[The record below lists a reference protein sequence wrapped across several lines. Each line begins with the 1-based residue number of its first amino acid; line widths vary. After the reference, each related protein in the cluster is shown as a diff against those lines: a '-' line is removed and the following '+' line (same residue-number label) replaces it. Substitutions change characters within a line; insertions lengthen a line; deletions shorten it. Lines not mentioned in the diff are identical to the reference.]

1 MDSYG
6 FNDDMNDYDQV
17 SYENIDELEL
27 DNFNEDELGNMFD
40 ENMELLNN
48 YDYNLNSPLLRDNL
62 DELDKYMKQ
71 NINPRDNGKM
81 VEFQLIR
88 DTLRIMK
95 VDLNS
100 VIGPELIQN
109 VIAKDRLTTEKLEK
123 FYSFGDILC
132 SNVDETK
139 GVLKSFL
146 KGWINKP
153 EYINNFDLKKHWCD
167 LPLLCKVWF
176 EKFISYHNIILIL
189 NRTGRYELAELK
201 KRLNI
206 QEVKINGEVS
216 LVHKSNSLGSW
227 LIFRNYVYSKKL
239 NIVLD
244 RNTLLMAKDVMISR
258 FQTLLSMK
266 MSKYEVIYDEVDIA
280 VLMDIYRIGDEVLL
294 NNGNKG
300 YKGIKLLEAI
310 CNLKLVESARNA
322 RPMIPEFP
330 NFKNHILKS
339 LRELEEED
347 GLEMYELYTRI
358 MGVQKLD
365 LILTIY
371 GSFRHW
377 GHPFINYLEGLE
389 KLESQVNANLDVD
402 RDYCER
408 LASDLAYK
416 VLKKMFFEKKKWFVD
431 KKLMDKRSKMYEHVM
446 QNTWPTQGVIDDFG
460 DNWHRLPLI
469 KCFDIPDMIDPSI
482 IYSDKSHSINRSEVM
497 KHIREKPN
505 KPIPTRRVLKTLLE
519 KPATIWPEFLKKVND
534 FGLDWESL
542 VIGLKAKERELK
554 DAGRFFSL
562 MSWELREYFV
572 FTEYL
577 IKEHFVPLFKGLT
590 MADDLQTV
598 IKKMID
604 VSAGQGT
611 ETYENITIANNID
624 YEKWNNYQRYDSNSA
639 IFTVMGQ
646 FLGYPK
652 LIARTHEF
660 FEKSL
665 IYYNQR
671 PDLMRVVGNEV
682 VSMDNKKV
690 AWEGQKGGLE
700 GLRQKGWSVVNLLMI
715 EREVKIR
722 NTLVKVLAQGDN
734 QTITT
739 HYKTETFHNDAELQ
753 EHIRHIVNNNN
764 AIMESIVIG
773 TRRLGLKIN
782 EDETMQSPDYIN
794 YGKVPIVNGV
804 IRGLNTKRWSRVNF
818 VTNDQIPNQTSTLS
832 SVSTNSLT
840 VSHFSNSSIDA
851 MIGHLV
857 FGNFGLI
864 MLDFHNPAL
873 RTSPRNLVKQQ
884 SLYESREYKILSLYL
899 DPSIGGVGGTSLT
912 RFLIRMF
919 PDPITESLSFW
930 KTVHDNTDDTII
942 KQLSCAA
949 GNPKLA
955 NFKPEDLDK
964 LIESPEGLNIP
975 RGISAN
981 NLIKNEV
988 KKNLI
993 MNASQIKNRIIQ
1005 DAARNCLCEEHKL
1018 FTWLRTIKPLFPR
1031 FLSQFASSTY
1041 YGVTM
1046 SLMGL
1051 FTNSKTIRSTYRKS
1065 YRRELDNIII
1075 KSELIS
1081 MSNLIGIISRSR
1093 SNFSK
1098 IWKCSSSQA
1107 DHLRLL
1113 SWGQKV
1119 LGMTVPHPLEMYHGI
1134 NITKELCKFCTE
1146 DVEGLANAYITVL
1159 CPKGIPDKVS
1169 KKGPYNPY
1177 LGSKTKE
1184 STSILQPWEKESNI
1198 PVIKRASDL
1207 RKAISWFIKEDSNLA
1222 KSIFKNLESLT
1233 GEDWSGVIEGYKRT
1247 GSALHRFSCS
1257 RISSGGY
1264 TANAPGKICW
1274 TITTTDTM
1282 NDLGDNNYDFMYQS
1296 SMIYCQMQCLEAV
1309 GDTEVSVACHYHIKC
1324 KECLRE
1330 IEEPTLESEW
1340 VYDPLDV
1347 SETLK
1352 QWRPETVQTWSKERR
1367 KIQINRKTGNWE
1379 TLNGAEQSHEI
1390 GKTIGFVYADML
1402 LNKKGVID
1410 DKSLFPISI
1419 RDKLL
1424 PGKFYEGL
1432 LMGIK
1437 LNTSLQL
1444 THRRNIVILK
1454 KPLLA
1459 LIGAMYYVIERIG
1472 EDGAF
1477 LSFVSMNEMYAELGI
1492 FPHKVPS
1499 SYPLNHK
1506 DVGLL
1511 VRNYLKNILPKVFKL
1526 PNPNTSWIFSDI
1538 KTPTMIGS
1546 MGLSLETVKL
1556 ISKREGIKS
1565 DKVKISELQG
1575 LYVAI
1580 MNDEEM
1586 QNQKTEKLIE
1596 EVCKKLCFCSAEIR
1610 HAAKF
1615 GKIMEQGR
1623 KNNPGEGKGVINWGQ
1638 EYVCKLQSFRII
1650 MDKKSDE
1657 SVKDVDHHVDYKC
1670 NPLISGLRL
1679 NQIATG
1685 AHYKIR
1691 SILKNMNLKY
1701 QDFLC
1706 GGDGSGGITSCLIR
1720 ESPTS
1725 RGIFNSLLCLDG
1737 IPLHGSKPSPPS
1749 AVLELGYLSKNCVN
1763 LNTVWKEP
1771 SDLSWDETWRYF
1783 IYTKKE
1789 NSLRID
1795 LIVMDMEVIN
1805 MQVYKDILR
1814 CLGKYIG
1821 SILIE
1826 GGCLIFKSYLSCL
1839 LKEELSVVDKIGES
1853 FDLINMIQ
1861 TELSSTNTSE
1871 VYLLFQGF
1879 HNNIKVGLKSNKQ
1892 KILMDGE
1899 SLYINRSQEEEFN
1912 RAMKFRSEDLG
1923 MGIPTCLINNFNV
1936 DLSTLLSISGLDG
1949 VNTALVTEY
1958 ASTGEINGMELSA
1971 IIMILVSENFIN
1983 TTKKVNSERV
1993 KEHLPSDQSIKK
2005 MFGCIAGIGLWRCWM
2020 KGDIEE
2026 YRFIDNLIN
2035 FQGVLKIWMN
2045 NSGKL
2050 SWDIQIDEDTKNKIT
2065 KRVDIRSKMAY
2076 MGQWIR
2082 LLCRKYSKGNDR
2094 RDEGN
2099 VRNVNR
2105 ILRTCNK
2112 NLKLKHI
2119 IENTGMGH
2127 FL

>member
-1 MDSYG
+1 MDSYYSFEEDENYDYS
-6 FNDDMNDYDQV
+6 FNEIDNNFGYDD
-17 SYENIDELEL
+17 
-27 DNFNEDELGNMFD
+27 FNEDELGNMFD

-62 DELDKYMKQ
+62 DELDDYIKK
-71 NINPRDNGKM
+71 NISPRDNGKLK
-81 VEFQLIR
+81 EFTLIKE
-88 DTLRIMK
+88 TLKTMK
-95 VDLNS
+95 VTLNMIIS
-100 VIGPELIQN
+100 PEFLQN
-109 VIAKDRLTTEKLEK
+109 LIAKDRLTHEKLDK
-123 FYSFGDILC
+123 FHTFGKVLC

-139 GVLKSFL
+139 GVLRAFL
-146 KGWINKP
+146 KGWIQKP
-153 EYINNFDLKKHWCD
+153 EYIDNLNLEMYWCD
-167 LPLLCKVWF
+167 LPLLAQTWF
-176 EKFISYHNIILIL
+176 EKFIGYHNIILIL
-189 NRTGRYELAELK
+189 NRTGLYELNELK
-201 KRLNI
+201 KRLPI
-206 QEVKINGEVS
+206 HEVRTSEGVA
-216 LVHKSNSLGSW
+216 LAHKSNCLGNW
-227 LIFRNYVYSKKL
+227 LIFRNYAYSKRL
-239 NIVLD
+239 NILFD
-244 RNTLLMAKDVMISR
+244 RDSLLMVKDVMVSR

-266 MSKYEVIYDEVDIA
+266 LSKYEVMYGEQDIE
-280 VLMDIYRIGDEVLL
+280 VLMDIYRIGDEILL
-294 NNGNKG
+294 HKGNKG

-310 CNLKLVESARNA
+310 CNLKLVEYARTA
-322 RPMIPEFP
+322 RPLIPEFP

-347 GLEMYELYTRI
+347 GLEMYNLYDAI
-358 MGVQKLD
+358 MGVNKLD

-389 KLESQVNANLDVD
+389 KLESQVNAKLEVD
-402 RDYCER
+402 EEYCNK

-416 VLKKMFFEKKKWFVD
+416 VLKKMFFEKKRWFVD
-431 KKLMDKRSKMYEHVM
+431 KNLVSKKSKMYEHIT

-482 IYSDKSHSINRSEVM
+482 IYSDKSHSINRSDVL
-497 KHIREKPN
+497 KHIRENPN
-505 KPIPTRRVLKTLLE
+505 KPIPTKRVLKTLLE
-519 KPATIWPEFLKKVND
+519 KPATVWPEFLKRVND
-534 FGLDWESL
+534 HGLDWESL

-604 VSAGQGT
+604 VSSGQGT

-624 YEKWNNYQRYDSNSA
+624 YEKWNNYQRYESNHA

-665 IYYNQR
+665 VYYNQR

-682 VSMDNKKV
+682 ISSNSRKV

-739 HYKTETFHNDAELQ
+739 HYKTETFHQENELM
-753 EHIRHIVNNNN
+753 EHIKNIVSNNN
-764 AIMESIVIG
+764 AIMESIIIG
-773 TRRLGLKIN
+773 TRKLGLRIN

-832 SVSTNSLT
+832 SVSTNALT
-840 VSHFSNSSIDA
+840 VSHFSNTSIDA

-857 FGNFGLI
+857 FGNFGLL

-873 RTSPRNLVKQQ
+873 RTSPQNLVKQK

-930 KTVHDNTDDTII
+930 KCIYENTEDDVL
-942 KQLSCAA
+942 KQLACAA

-955 NFKPEDLDK
+955 IFKPEDLDK

-993 MNASQIKNRIIQ
+993 MNASQIRNRIIQ
-1005 DAARNCLCEEHKL
+1005 DAARNCLHEEHKL

-1065 YRRELDNIII
+1065 YKKELDNIII

-1093 SNFSK
+1093 SK
-1098 IWKCSSSQA
+1098 ISRMWKCSSTQS
-1107 DHLRLL
+1107 DHLRTL

-1119 LGMTVPHPLEMYHGI
+1119 LGMTIPHPLEMYKGV
-1134 NITKELCKFCTE
+1134 NITKELCTFCTE
-1146 DVEGLANAYITVL
+1146 DMDGLANAYITVL
-1159 CPKGIPDKVS
+1159 CPKGIPKIVTR
-1169 KKGPYNPY
+1169 KGPYSPY

-1207 RKAISWFIKEDSNLA
+1207 RKAISWFIDEDSNLA
-1222 KSIFKNLESLT
+1222 QSIFKNLESLT

-1296 SMIYCQMQCLEAV
+1296 SMIYCQMQCLETV
-1309 GDTEVSVACHYHIKC
+1309 GETEVSVACHYHIKC
-1324 KECLRE
+1324 KDCLRE
-1330 IEEPTLESEW
+1330 IEEPILESEW

-1347 SETLK
+1347 SDTLK
-1352 QWRPETVQTWSKERR
+1352 QWRPEAMITWSKEKR
-1367 KIQINRKTGNWE
+1367 KIKINKQAKEWDALT
-1379 TLNGAEQSHEI
+1379 GAEQSHEI
-1390 GKTIGFVYADML
+1390 GKTIGFVYTDML
-1402 LNKKGVID
+1402 LNKKGVVE
-1410 DKSLFPISI
+1410 DKSLFPVSI

-1424 PGKFYEGL
+1424 PGQFYEGL
-1432 LMGIK
+1432 LMGVK

-1472 EDGAF
+1472 EDGTF
-1477 LSFVSMNEMYAELGI
+1477 LSFVSMNNMYTELGI

-1511 VRNYLKNILPKVFKL
+1511 ARNYLKNILPKVLKL
-1526 PNPNTSWIFSDI
+1526 PNPTTSWIFSDI

-1556 ISKREGIKS
+1556 ISKREGAKS
-1565 DKVKISELQG
+1565 DKLKISELQG

-1586 QNQKTEKLIE
+1586 QNQNTEKLIDE
-1596 EVCKKLCFCSAEIR
+1596 ICHKLCFCGSEIR

-1615 GKIMEQGR
+1615 GNITGDRENM
-1623 KNNPGEGKGVINWGQ
+1623 NNKEESEVMNWGQ
-1638 EYVCKLQSFRII
+1638 EYVCRLQSFKII
-1650 MDKKSDE
+1650 MDKGTDE
-1657 SVKDVDHHVDYKC
+1657 SVRDIETSVGYRC

-1691 SILKNMNLKY
+1691 SIIRNMNLKY

-1725 RGIFNSLLCLDG
+1725 RGIFNSLLCLEG

-1763 LNTVWKEP
+1763 LTTVWKEP
-1771 SDLSWDETWRYF
+1771 SDLGWEETWKYF
-1783 IYTKKE
+1783 IDTKIE

-1805 MQVYKDILR
+1805 QQIYKNILK

-1821 SILIE
+1821 AILME
-1826 GGCLIFKSYLSCL
+1826 GGCLIFKSYLSCI
-1839 LKEELSVVDKIGES
+1839 LKEESSIIDKVGES
-1853 FDLINMIQ
+1853 FDLISMIQ

-1871 VYLLFQGF
+1871 VYILFQGF
-1879 HNNIKVGLKSNKQ
+1879 HNNIKVGLKSNKV
-1892 KILMDGE
+1892 KIELDGNN
-1899 SLYINRSQEEEFN
+1899 LYINRSQEEEFE
-1912 RAMKFRSEDLG
+1912 RAIKFRGENLG
-1923 MGIPTCLINNFNV
+1923 VGIPNHLVNNFNV
-1936 DLSTLLSISGLDG
+1936 DFSTLLSISGLDG
-1949 VNTALVTEY
+1949 VNTALITEY
-1958 ASTGEINGMELSA
+1958 ADNKEINGIELST
-1971 IIMILVSENFIN
+1971 IIMVLISENYIN
-1983 TTKKVNSERV
+1983 TTKKISE
-1993 KEHLPSDQSIKK
+1993 KKIKDYLPSDQSLKK
-2005 MFGCIAGIGLWRCWM
+2005 MFGCLASIGLWRSWI
-2020 KGDIEE
+2020 KRDVGR
-2026 YRFIDNLIN
+2026 YKFIDDLIN
-2035 FQGVLKIWMN
+2035 DKGILIIWGNDMSKI
-2045 NSGKL
+2045 
-2050 SWDIQIDEDTKNKIT
+2050 SWDIMINDETRWKI
-2065 KRVDIRSKMAY
+2065 KKQVDIRSKMAY

-2082 LLCRKYSKGNDR
+2082 LLTRHYGNNEYTEKDR
-2094 RDEGN
+2094 NMQTE
-2099 VRNVNR
+2099 
-2105 ILRTCNK
+2105 TESE
-2112 NLKLKHI
+2112 NL
-2119 IENTGMGH
+2119 
-2127 FL
+2127 